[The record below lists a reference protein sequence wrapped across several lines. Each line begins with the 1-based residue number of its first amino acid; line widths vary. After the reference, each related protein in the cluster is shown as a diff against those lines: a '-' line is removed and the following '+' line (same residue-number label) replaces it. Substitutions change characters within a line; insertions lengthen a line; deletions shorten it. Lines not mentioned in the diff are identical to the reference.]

1 MTQEELT
8 ITWNLAKMMFFN
20 LYGVEYQHLLNQVEL
35 YDIQEGLCYL
45 HSSSDYV
52 VEELKKLKEKI
63 QDVINQVLLLKGYT
77 VEVII
82 KKEISTE
89 LLKMEVTEKTEEKE
103 DEEEHTGLSSK
114 FTFESFVV
122 GPNSEYPYQCCMAT
136 IEALLEGRTPPYNPL
151 LIYGDSGLGKTHLAQ
166 AAGNMLLEKNHKK
179 KARYLTAEE
188 FNNEYL
194 YAIRKGSLKNN
205 IDTAE
210 NFRQKYRNLDLIII
224 DDIQFFEKVFGK
236 GDGSVEEEF
245 FNTLNSLLIKD
256 KQLIFIS
263 DRNPKKIKG
272 LSDRLKSRFLSG
284 LNAEIKKPDYS
295 TRVAILQTIC
305 ENEKMNMDNTIL
317 EYIADN
323 VTENVREMQGIL
335 KSISAKAKLLKK
347 NITIDLA
354 KSAIGEQIEKSRA
367 SITAEKIAQVV
378 SGYFNITEEEMK
390 SDKRKTEFLIP
401 RQIAMYIMR
410 EKLEISL
417 NDTGKYFH
425 RDHATVYNAVE
436 KIANKIKL
444 DETFAQTVKEIT
456 KRISE

>member
-256 KQLIFIS
+256 K
-263 DRNPKKIKG
+263 
-272 LSDRLKSRFLSG
+272 
-284 LNAEIKKPDYS
+284 
-295 TRVAILQTIC
+295 
-305 ENEKMNMDNTIL
+305 
-317 EYIADN
+317 
-323 VTENVREMQGIL
+323 
-335 KSISAKAKLLKK
+335 
-347 NITIDLA
+347 
-354 KSAIGEQIEKSRA
+354 
-367 SITAEKIAQVV
+367 
-378 SGYFNITEEEMK
+378 
-390 SDKRKTEFLIP
+390 
-401 RQIAMYIMR
+401 
-410 EKLEISL
+410 
-417 NDTGKYFH
+417 
-425 RDHATVYNAVE
+425 
-436 KIANKIKL
+436 
-444 DETFAQTVKEIT
+444 
-456 KRISE
+456 